1 MYYLQ
6 SRYYDPVMK
15 RMICADNEAITAEST
30 LKDNNIFT
38 YCDNNP
44 VNNKNE
50 EGDVWQLALAGGPSG
65 ASAAIAVAGSITP
78 AGWIAL
84 GVAATVTA
92 GVVAYSHYRTRNT
105 IMYSKEKSRYSREH
119 KKRKSSKKKRRT
131 EKEEKNRDN
140 IARRVHCKSRKEA
153 LERAQRA
160 GKKKKPDKHA
170 GDKKNAHF
178 HPAIKR
184 KERDTYNKRVTKH
197 DHYYYPRRR

>member
-1 MYYLQ
+1 
-6 SRYYDPVMK
+6 
-15 RMICADNEAITAEST
+15 MICADNEAITAEAT

-44 VNNKNE
+44 VNNKDE

-105 IMYSKEKSRYSREH
+105 ITYSKEKSRYSREH

-131 EKEEKNRDN
+131 EKEEKTEIISREEYIANR
-140 IARRVHCKSRKEA
+140 E
-153 LERAQRA
+153 
-160 GKKKKPDKHA
+160 KKRLNELK
-170 GDKKNAHF
+170 GQE
-178 HPAIKR
+178 KR
-184 KERDTYNKRVTKH
+184 KNLISMLEIRKMRIFIQLLRGRNEILIISE
-197 DHYYYPRRR
+197 